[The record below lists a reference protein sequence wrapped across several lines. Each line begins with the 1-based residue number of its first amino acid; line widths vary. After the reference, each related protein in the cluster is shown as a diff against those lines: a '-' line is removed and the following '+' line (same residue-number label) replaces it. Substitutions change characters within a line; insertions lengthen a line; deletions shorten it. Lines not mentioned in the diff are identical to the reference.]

1 MIDVRNPADGFRA
14 LRTRIGSLGPLAD
27 GDRGAGGAP
36 LTVGEWALLLDD
48 IIEHPADNTEAL
60 WNVAGPDE
68 DDREYDAIFVGGGA
82 SGRFGSAYLRAR
94 GGRQLTIDAWPF
106 LGGSCPHQACV
117 PHHLFSEC
125 ARELDLARHMSGRLW
140 YPPFDEKRASIT
152 EIIDLFK
159 AGRAYPHAIMN
170 WQSKEQLNMEYI
182 VNSPATIIDEHTVEV
197 DGQRFQARNLVL
209 CTGASTVYPDVPG
222 MTNKGVYDFATL
234 IEDLDYEPE
243 RCVIVGG
250 SKVALEYGSFF
261 HATGCQT
268 TILTRSPL
276 METASLHHV
285 DAGLRDYVVSMMA
298 DRGIEILVGTELTEV
313 LGDGRVTGVRYRT
326 PGGDVRQ
333 IDTDFLFVG
342 TGERPD
348 LSLYEPLGLKT
359 DERGFV
365 VADGTM
371 RTSVPSV
378 YAAGDLLGPPMEM
391 FKARKCGVAAA
402 RNIMGEHY
410 EFDYTS
416 YPDFLHTTYEVTWC
430 GLSEAEARE
439 RYDNVIKIQMPP
451 DDADPESFALP
462 AAEGSMMYAFTRP
475 ILSGWLKLVIDADSR
490 KILGAHHVGF
500 GAKDAFQ
507 YIDYLIRQPQGWT
520 MDEMAEL
527 NELFLNPEHFIQLC
541 RLRAGQLNPVNL

>member
-1 MIDVRNPADGFRA
+1 MIDLRNPSDGFKSLRA
-14 LRTRIGSLGPLAD
+14 RISELGPTPND
-27 GDRGAGGAP
+27 DRGAAGAP
-36 LTVGEWALLLDD
+36 LTVGEWVQLIDEVVAN
-48 IIEHPADNTEAL
+48 PQRNTEAL
-60 WNVAGPDE
+60 WNVATPEE

-125 ARELDLARHMSGRLW
+125 ARELDLARHMQGRLW
-140 YPPFDEKRASIT
+140 YPAFDDKHASIR
-152 EIIDLFK
+152 EIVELFK
-159 AGRAYPHAIMN
+159 AGRSYPHAIMN
-170 WQSKEQLNMEYI
+170 WQSKEQLDMEFI
-182 VNSPATIIDEHTVEV
+182 LNTPATIIDEHTVEV
-197 DGQRFQARNLVL
+197 EGQRFRARNLVL
-209 CTGASTVYPDVPG
+209 CTGARTAYPDVPG
-222 MTNKGVYDFATL
+222 IAAHGVYDFASL
-234 IEDLDYEPE
+234 IEELDYEPN
-243 RCVIVGG
+243 RCVIIGG

-261 HATGCQT
+261 QATGCKT

-285 DAGLRDYVVSMMA
+285 DTGLREYVVSMMA
-298 DRGIEILVGTELTEV
+298 DRGIEIVVGAEVLEV
-313 LGDGRVTGVRYRT
+313 LGRGHVTGVRYRT
-326 PGGDVRQ
+326 PDGRVVD
-333 IDTDFLFVG
+333 IDTDFVFVG

-348 LSLYEPLGLKT
+348 LRMYSPLGLAT

-365 VADGTM
+365 IADATM

-410 EFDYTS
+410 EFDFTE

-430 GLSEAEARE
+430 GLSEDEARQ
-439 RYDNVIKIQMPP
+439 RYRNVVKIQMPP
-451 DDADPESFALP
+451 DDADPETFALP
-462 AAEGSMMYAFTRP
+462 AAEGSMLYAFTRP
-475 ILSGWLKLVIDADSR
+475 ILSGWLKLVIDGDSR

-520 MDEMAEL
+520 IDDMAEL
-527 NELFLNPEHFIQLC
+527 NELFLNPEHFIQLS
-541 RLRAGQLNPVNL
+541 RLRAGQRDLVNL

>member
-1 MIDVRNPADGFRA
+1 MIDLRNPSDGFKSLRA
-14 LRTRIGSLGPLAD
+14 RISELGPTPND
-27 GDRGAGGAP
+27 DRGAAGAP
-36 LTVGEWALLLDD
+36 LTVGEWVQLIDEVVAN
-48 IIEHPADNTEAL
+48 PQRNTEAL
-60 WNVAGPDE
+60 WNVATPEE

-125 ARELDLARHMSGRLW
+125 ARELDLARHMQGRLW
-140 YPPFDEKRASIT
+140 YPAFDDKHASIR
-152 EIIDLFK
+152 EIVELFK
-159 AGRAYPHAIMN
+159 AGRSYPHAIMN
-170 WQSKEQLNMEYI
+170 WQSKEQLDMEFI
-182 VNSPATIIDEHTVEV
+182 LNTPATIIDEHTVEV
-197 DGQRFQARNLVL
+197 EGQRFRARNLVL
-209 CTGASTVYPDVPG
+209 CTGARTAYPDVPG
-222 MTNKGVYDFATL
+222 IAANGVYDFASL
-234 IEDLDYEPE
+234 IEELDYEPN
-243 RCVIVGG
+243 RCVIIGG

-261 HATGCQT
+261 QATGCKT

-285 DAGLRDYVVSMMA
+285 DTGLREYVVSMMA
-298 DRGIEILVGTELTEV
+298 DRGIEIVVGAEVLEV
-313 LGDGRVTGVRYRT
+313 LGRGHVTGVRYRT
-326 PGGDVRQ
+326 PDGRVVD
-333 IDTDFLFVG
+333 IDTDFVFVG

-348 LSLYEPLGLKT
+348 LRMYSPLGLAT

-365 VADGTM
+365 IADATM

-410 EFDYTS
+410 EFDFTE

-430 GLSEAEARE
+430 GLSEDEARQ
-439 RYDNVIKIQMPP
+439 RYRNVVKIQMPL
-451 DDADPESFALP
+451 DDADPETFALP
-462 AAEGSMMYAFTRP
+462 AAEGSMLYAFTRP
-475 ILSGWLKLVIDADSR
+475 ILSGWLKLVIDGDSR

-507 YIDYLIRQPQGWT
+507 YIDYLIRQPRGWT
-520 MDEMAEL
+520 IDDMAEL
-527 NELFLNPEHFIQLC
+527 NELFLNPEHFIQLS
-541 RLRAGQLNPVNL
+541 RLRAGQRDLVNL